1 MSKLVIMRHA
11 ESILGHQK
19 KFSGIMDIP
28 LSEIGIKQAINS
40 ASFLPDIQ
48 FDIVYTS
55 TLMRS
60 LQTAL
65 IFLTYRNLKR
75 IPIRILEKDLEQYLG
90 KKLYIPIIEKKELQE
105 RNYGVFEGRTKKEID
120 AQYEEKLVSKWRRSL
135 NQGPPEGESLKELLD
150 KLKPFLEN
158 ELKHQLNQGHNI
170 ILVAHQ
176 SSIRALYY
184 LMFHPS
190 ETEIEMI
197 EFESSEILS
206 INYENEVFQLIET
219 HETISDS
226 TIEED

>member
-1 MSKLVIMRHA
+1 MRHA

-19 KFSGIMDIP
+19 KFSGILDVP
-28 LSEIGIKQAINS
+28 LSENGLKQAINS
-40 ASFLPDIQ
+40 ASFIKDVQ

-55 TLMRS
+55 TLIRS

-65 IFLTYRNLKR
+65 IYLAYRDTKKS
-75 IPIRILEKDLEQYLG
+75 PIRIHESDLENTLG
-90 KKLYIPIIEKKELQE
+90 KKIYITIIEKKELKE
-105 RNYGVFEGRTKKEID
+105 RKYGVFEGRTKKEIST
-120 AQYEEKLVSKWRRSL
+120 QYDEKLISKWRRSL

-150 KLKPFLEN
+150 RIKPFLDN
-158 ELKHQLNQGHNI
+158 ELTQKLNQGYNI
-170 ILVAHQ
+170 LLVAHQ

-184 LMFHPS
+184 LLFRPS

-197 EFESSEILS
+197 EFDSSEILS
-206 INYENEVFQLIET
+206 INYENGNFQLIET